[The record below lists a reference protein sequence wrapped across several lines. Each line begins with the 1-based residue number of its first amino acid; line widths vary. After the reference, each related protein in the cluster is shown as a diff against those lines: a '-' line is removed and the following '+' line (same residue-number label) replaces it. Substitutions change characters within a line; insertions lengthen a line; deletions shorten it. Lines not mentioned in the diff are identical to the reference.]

1 MIERIKDIIEYRDM
15 IVSLVKRDLRGR
27 YMGSVL
33 GFLWSFV
40 NPLGQIIIYTIVFT
54 FIFRTGLEKYYIYMV
69 AGLIPW
75 LFFSGALSEGSFCI
89 RLQSEMIKKIYFPRE
104 VLPIAC
110 VTSQF
115 VNMLFCFVVIF
126 AILIV
131 TGYGMNLK
139 AIAFLPLVMI
149 IEYVMTL
156 GGVLIVSCVTVY
168 FRDLQQIIN
177 LLLMGWIYATPIM
190 YSIDMIPGSIRSIYT
205 YINPM
210 TPIINAY
217 HDILYYKAVPTGD
230 LWISAVEA
238 VILFGI
244 GFVLFGHLEFGFA
257 EEM

>member
-15 IVSLVKRDLRGR
+15 IASLVKRDLRGR

-54 FIFRTGLEKYYIYMV
+54 FIFRTGLENYYIYMV

-89 RLQSEMIKKIYFPRE
+89 RSQSEMIKKIYFPRE

-131 TGYGMNLK
+131 TGYGMSLK
-139 AIAFLPLVMI
+139 AVAFLPLVMI
-149 IEYVMTL
+149 IEYILTL

-168 FRDLQQIIN
+168 FRDLQQIVG

-190 YSIDMIPGSIRSIYT
+190 YSIDMIPDFIRPLYT

-217 HDILYYKAVPTGD
+217 HDILYYKVVPTGD
-230 LWISAVEA
+230 IWISALEGIVLL
-238 VILFGI
+238 VI
-244 GFVLFGHLEFGFA
+244 GFALFGHLEFGFA

>member
-15 IVSLVKRDLRGR
+15 ISSLVKRDLRGR
-27 YMGSVL
+27 YMGSAL

-75 LFFSGALSEGSFCI
+75 LFFSTALSEGSFCI
-89 RLQSEMIKKIYFPRE
+89 RSQSEMIKKIYFPRE

-126 AILIV
+126 VILIV
-131 TGYGMNLK
+131 TGYGMNVK
-139 AIAFLPLVMI
+139 ALLFLPLVMI

-168 FRDLQQIIN
+168 VRDLQQIIG
-177 LLLMGWIYATPIM
+177 LVLMAWIYATPIM
-190 YSIDMIPGSIRSIYT
+190 YAADMIPENLRTIYT

-217 HDILYYKAVPTGD
+217 HDIIYYKTMPTGD
-230 LWISAVEA
+230 IVISAVEA
-238 VILFGI
+238 IILLVI
-244 GFVLFGHLEFGFA
+244 GFVLFGHFEFGFA